1 MQNPQTPTKTPPAF
15 GHRDS
20 YDAELDAMTPDERVR
35 YLKDLDYAE
44 KYGEPKK
51 GSFLE
56 KLIARGN
63 KKTEDEI
70 AAEAH
75 ARAEKAKAEGL
86 LQ

>member
-1 MQNPQTPTKTPPAF
+1 MTDF
-15 GHRDS
+15 DRRES
-20 YDAELDAMTPDERVR
+20 YDSELESMTPDERVR

-44 KYGEPKK
+44 KHGEPRK

-56 KLIARGN
+56 RLIAKGN

-86 LQ
+86 LH